1 MGNIIFIFYKGF
13 LRHIYIHYIHWEPG
27 YLWSGKTTLKI
38 FKVYLIFKQSLFKSE
53 MVCVQCTIALF
64 HLHLTIKYHQLS
76 LKTSSYSRVFTVNL
90 QSVLCEYFGWM
101 LEHEANGYC
110 IFKNMNFS
118 EIILNLQ
125 KLIYSM
131 FIRNNERIRI
141 CLILR
146 KVRL

>member
-1 MGNIIFIFYKGF
+1 MNGNPTFSLQKCSGFFETSFISKIFGCIPKVKKWGILFLYFIKGF
-13 LRHIYIHYIHWEPG
+13 WDIYIHYIHWEPG
-27 YLWSGKTTLKI
+27 YLWSGKTTLNI
-38 FKVYLIFKQSLFKSE
+38 FKAYLIFKQSLFKSE

-110 IFKNMNFS
+110 I
-118 EIILNLQ
+118 L
-125 KLIYSM
+125 
-131 FIRNNERIRI
+131 
-141 CLILR
+141 
-146 KVRL
+146 

>member
-1 MGNIIFIFYKGF
+1 MNGNPTFSLQKCSGFFETSFISKIFGCIPKVKKWGILFLFYKGF
-13 LRHIYIHYIHWEPG
+13 LRHIYIHYIDWEPG

-76 LKTSSYSRVFTVNL
+76 LKTSSYSRVFTVFL

-110 IFKNMNFS
+110 I
-118 EIILNLQ
+118 L
-125 KLIYSM
+125 
-131 FIRNNERIRI
+131 
-141 CLILR
+141 
-146 KVRL
+146 